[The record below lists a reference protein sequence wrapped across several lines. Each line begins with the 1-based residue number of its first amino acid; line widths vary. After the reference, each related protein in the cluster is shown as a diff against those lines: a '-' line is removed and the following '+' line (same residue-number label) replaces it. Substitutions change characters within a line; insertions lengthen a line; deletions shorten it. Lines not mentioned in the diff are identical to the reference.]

1 MKPRKRIY
9 YTPEQKAIIW
19 DRYKQGDSLHEIAR
33 MFDRYHSSIMPTIY
47 QTGGFRPPV
56 RKRHRLSLSLDERE
70 EISRGLAEKCSI
82 REIAKKISRAPSTVS
97 REIRRHGGLT
107 NYRAAKADK
116 KAWDNALRPKACKLS
131 QNPTLCKIIA
141 EKMHRGWSPE
151 QIAGWLKRNYP
162 DAQEMNVSHETIYK
176 TLFIQ
181 TRGALKKE
189 LQQYLRSRRTVRK
202 SRTTSLK
209 GKGLGSIPNAV
220 PISERPSTV
229 ADRAI
234 PGHWEGEL
242 IQGSKNS
249 YIVILVERHSRY
261 VMLAKISDNKTATV
275 IAALIKQAQQLPAE
289 LYKTLTWDRGVE
301 MTNHAVFTVATDIQV
316 YFCDPQSPWQRGSN
330 ENTNRLLR
338 QYFPKGTDLS
348 VHSQQRLDSIARQL
362 NERPRKT
369 LGYESQAE
377 RFNQCVASTD

>member
-33 MFDRYHSSIMPTIY
+33 MFDRCHSSIMPTIY

-56 RKRHRLSLSLDERE
+56 RKRHKLSLSLDERE

-229 ADRAI
+229 ADRA
-234 PGHWEGEL
+234 
-242 IQGSKNS
+242 
-249 YIVILVERHSRY
+249 
-261 VMLAKISDNKTATV
+261 
-275 IAALIKQAQQLPAE
+275 
-289 LYKTLTWDRGVE
+289 
-301 MTNHAVFTVATDIQV
+301 
-316 YFCDPQSPWQRGSN
+316 
-330 ENTNRLLR
+330 
-338 QYFPKGTDLS
+338 
-348 VHSQQRLDSIARQL
+348 
-362 NERPRKT
+362 
-369 LGYESQAE
+369 
-377 RFNQCVASTD
+377 